1 MRDLVGVPK
10 GCLFRKQVICER
22 ISLTQL
28 VCLDAAF
35 GPYLREMTV
44 IRQVLCNTYATVS
57 PWPIL
62 VVTGSRLLSQFAF
75 ERRFMYV
82 NREGRGLS
90 WEQHRY

>member
-57 PWPIL
+57 SWPNPCC
-62 VVTGSRLLSQFAF
+62 
-75 ERRFMYV
+75 E
-82 NREGRGLS
+82 RGLDPCHNLPLS
-90 WEQHRY
+90 VVLCM

>member
-35 GPYLREMTV
+35 GPYLRV
-44 IRQVLCNTYATVS
+44 ARHS
-57 PWPIL
+57 PS
-62 VVTGSRLLSQFAF
+62 VVQYLRYSQFVAKS
-75 ERRFMYV
+75 
-82 NREGRGLS
+82 LL
-90 WEQHRY
+90 